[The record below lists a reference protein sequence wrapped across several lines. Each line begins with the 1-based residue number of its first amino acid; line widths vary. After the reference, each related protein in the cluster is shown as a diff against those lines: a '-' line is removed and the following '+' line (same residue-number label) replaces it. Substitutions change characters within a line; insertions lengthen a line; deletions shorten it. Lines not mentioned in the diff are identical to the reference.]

1 MRFKK
6 ATKKKE
12 KSKVTLTENEIVEAC
27 RQYINKLGYKPASI
41 CWLKL
46 PKVREK
52 IDKLGRKRENR
63 IEFQMEL
70 EE

>member
-12 KSKVTLTENEIVEAC
+12 KSKVTLTENEIIEAC
-27 RQYINKLGYKPASI
+27 CEFIKNKGHKPASI

-46 PKVREK
+46 PKIREK
-52 IDKLGRKRENR
+52 VDKLGRKRECR